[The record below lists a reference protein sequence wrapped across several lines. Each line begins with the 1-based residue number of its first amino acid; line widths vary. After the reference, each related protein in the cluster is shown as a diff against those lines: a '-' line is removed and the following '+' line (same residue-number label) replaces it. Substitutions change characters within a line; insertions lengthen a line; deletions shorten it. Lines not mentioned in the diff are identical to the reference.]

1 MEDCKSNDK
10 EGAARRK
17 KFAFLLMGAYY
28 NPDLHKAV
36 FETERGLFRVFT
48 VRSLGEAQELVPE
61 LDAQEF
67 GAIVRESVGRF
78 PPGSRTA
85 GGFCRKSRFAR
96 RMFVLLKFLKNI

>member
-17 KFAFLLMGAYY
+17 KFAFLLIGAYY

-48 VRSLGEAQELVPE
+48 VRSSGGGTE
-61 LDAQEF
+61 
-67 GAIVRESVGRF
+67 IY
-78 PPGSRTA
+78 A
-85 GGFCRKSRFAR
+85 GT
-96 RMFVLLKFLKNI
+96 